1 MSNLEFEY
9 LGPYHVQK
17 LIGRGGMGSVY
28 QGIHAKSGEPVA
40 IKVIAPGIAN
50 QPRFRRRFAG
60 EIDALRR
67 LKHPN
72 VVSLVGYGEEKGILF
87 YSMEYVVGQS
97 LHEILR
103 SRGKLPWQD
112 VVHVGIET
120 TAALKHAH
128 DIGIIHRDLKPA
140 NLMID
145 GEGKIKLTDFGIAKL
160 FGSADETAIGSI
172 IGTADFMPPEQAEG
186 KTVTVRS
193 DLYSLGCVM
202 YALLSGKAPFAGKS
216 VPEVLY
222 AVRYSSVPEL
232 YGVGSD
238 IPKELAELIY
248 QMLEKDPAKRPP
260 TALVVGNRL
269 KAVQQAL
276 KGKPNLT
283 GETKQSLGKPEQ
295 RAPLT
300 SSTNIG
306 KKLTSL
312 DMEEDV
318 NLTKDELSNLV
329 SKESPTKRSD
339 DTHEQATLVA
349 SPSALRRNILTGKE
363 DPRES
368 ELSGEHLSAGNETNR
383 GQSSVTNPSVVTSG
397 GPSHYTPV
405 TESDNRSYTIA
416 SGPAEETEKWDWT
429 QIASIAGMI
438 AILVGSIGLVW
449 WKLQPKSADELYHSI
464 MSAVDSGDDSQLL
477 AASDLVDEFLHR
489 FSEDER
495 SSDIKALRDEAD
507 LIRRVKL
514 LQRKAARSGGI
525 NELSAA
531 EQAFLDAINTRNVD
545 FELGQQKL
553 AAMIS
558 LFTIDNDSAKEGRLV
573 ELAQYAKNAGAAINL
588 TKDPIAKAQLDN
600 LIQTAETAM
609 SAENLKR
616 FYNNIVLL
624 YSDKPWAREQ
634 IARIRKKLETE
645 R

>member
-9 LGPYHVQK
+9 LGPYHIQK

-60 EIDALRR
+60 EIDALKR

-72 VVSLVGYGEEKGILF
+72 IVSLVGYGEEKGILF
-87 YSMEYVVGQS
+87 YSMEFVEGQS

-103 SRGKLPWQD
+103 GRGKLPWQD

-140 NLMID
+140 NLMVD
-145 GEGKIKLTDFGIAKL
+145 GNGKIKMTDFGIAKL
-160 FGSADETAIGSI
+160 YGSSDETMVGSVV
-172 IGTADFMPPEQAEG
+172 GTADYMPPEQAEG
-186 KTVTVRS
+186 RTVTVRS

-202 YALLSGKAPFAGKS
+202 YALLVGKSPFAGRT

-222 AVRYSSVPEL
+222 AVRYSTVPE
-232 YGVGSD
+232 
-238 IPKELAELIY
+238 IPGAGTDVPEELVELIY
-248 QMLEKDPAKRPP
+248 QLLDKEPSKRPP

-276 KGKPNLT
+276 GGKSSIT
-283 GETKQSLGKPEQ
+283 GQTKQSITPSE

-300 SSTNIG
+300 STTNVG
-306 KKLTSL
+306 KKMTSL
-312 DMEEDV
+312 DMEDEV
-318 NLTKDELSNLV
+318 NLTKEDISDLV
-329 SKESPTKRSD
+329 NKESATKRSD
-339 DTHEQATLVA
+339 DTHEQPTLVA
-349 SPSALRRNILTGKE
+349 SPTMLRRPVLTGKE
-363 DPRES
+363 NPLDS
-368 ELSGEHLSAGNETNR
+368 ELSSEHLSPGADTNR
-383 GQSSVTNPSVVTSG
+383 SQSNATNPSILTSG

-405 TESDNRSYTIA
+405 TESDTRSYTIA
-416 SGPAEETEKWDWT
+416 SSSHEHHERWDWT
-429 QIASIAGMI
+429 QVASIVGMI
-438 AILVGSIGLVW
+438 VALVGSIGLLW
-449 WKLQPKSADELYHSI
+449 WKLQPQSADQLYDSI

-477 AASDLVDEFLHR
+477 ASSDHLDEFLHR
-489 FSEDER
+489 FPHDER
-495 SSDIKALRDEAD
+495 AIDVKSLKDEAD
-507 LIRRVKL
+507 LVRRVKI

-531 EQAFLDAINTRNVD
+531 EQAFLDAIMTRNDD
-545 FELGQQKL
+545 FQLGQEKL
-553 AAMIS
+553 GAMIS
-558 LFTIDNDSAKEGRLV
+558 LFSIDSNGPVETRLI
-573 ELAQYAKNAGAAINL
+573 ELAKYAKDAGNSVNL
-588 TKDPIAKAQLDN
+588 TKDPVAKAQLED
-600 LIQTAETAM
+600 LIRTAESAM
-609 SAENLKR
+609 SAENLNR
-616 FYNNIVLL
+616 FYKNTLLL
-624 YSDKPWAREQ
+624 YSDKPWARDQ